1 MAFDTSDGFLRHT
14 GPAGKAILSP
24 KDDGTVKGGTSMGGK
39 ANSVRADSGFAG
51 VLETAPPP
59 TCVPPPT
66 FWSDTVRGGVSHP
79 ELVICVVSP
88 RVPVIKRAGATPPPR
103 FLPLPHASLILLPAF
118 RLLGGHNCY
127 PPHFAEI

>member
-1 MAFDTSDGFLRHT
+1 MASPSVGTHHFFLPEHEIMAFDTSDGFLRHT

-59 TCVPPPT
+59 RFGRTPFAGVLVT
-66 FWSDTVRGGVSHP
+66 QNWSFASFPQG
-79 ELVICVVSP
+79 
-88 RVPVIKRAGATPPPR
+88 
-103 FLPLPHASLILLPAF
+103 FLL
-118 RLLGGHNCY
+118 
-127 PPHFAEI
+127 